1 MGVATVSEMGIR
13 LAKENNGLSTHPLI
27 KNQSATAT
35 QFKQTSKL
43 KNQICRQ
50 YYMLILNL
58 LNSCYFLKH

>member
-1 MGVATVSEMGIR
+1 MATISEMGIR
-13 LAKENNGLSTHPLI
+13 LANENNGLFTHPLI
-27 KNQSATAT
+27 KNQSVATT